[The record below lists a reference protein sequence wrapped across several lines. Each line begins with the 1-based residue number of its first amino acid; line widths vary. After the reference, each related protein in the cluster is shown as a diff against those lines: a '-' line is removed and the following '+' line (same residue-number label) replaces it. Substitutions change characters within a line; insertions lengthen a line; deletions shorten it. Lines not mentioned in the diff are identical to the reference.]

1 MKQKHFF
8 QSVCGVDGGV
18 VVVGGGGGVVG
29 GGVDGGVVGG
39 GGAEAFLSSNC
50 DDPSVPACSSVNSM
64 TESHPRSNV
73 EVRPSHHHHC
83 TAAPKWPKYQSA
95 FNNILRRQYLHQT
108 LCYHVVKVSKFPS
121 LPVELMF
128 SAVLCVG
135 VMMHCKQIGTRLH
148 TRLGRRNRS
157 AVH

>member
-18 VVVGGGGGVVG
+18 VGGGGGGGVVG
-29 GGVDGGVVGG
+29 GGVDGGVVVGG

-73 EVRPSHHHHC
+73 EVRPRSTTT
-83 TAAPKWPKYQSA
+83 TAPQHQSGQ
-95 FNNILRRQYLHQT
+95 NI
-108 LCYHVVKVSKFPS
+108 KVPLIIF
-121 LPVELMF
+121 
-128 SAVLCVG
+128 
-135 VMMHCKQIGTRLH
+135 
-148 TRLGRRNRS
+148 
-157 AVH
+157 